1 MKLHLM
7 ANK

>member
-1 MKLHLM
+1 LM